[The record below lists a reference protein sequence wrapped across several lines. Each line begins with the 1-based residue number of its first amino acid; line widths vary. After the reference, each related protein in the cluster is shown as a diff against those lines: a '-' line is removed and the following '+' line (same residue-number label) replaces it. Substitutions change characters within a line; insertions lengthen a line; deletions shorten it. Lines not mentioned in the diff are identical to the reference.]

1 MEENKMRQNINK
13 KMDAFVASQKIT
25 VKCNKCG
32 LTFSSRL
39 FQNGDKH
46 KAPCG
51 GEFIMVEV

>member
-1 MEENKMRQNINK
+1 MRQNINK